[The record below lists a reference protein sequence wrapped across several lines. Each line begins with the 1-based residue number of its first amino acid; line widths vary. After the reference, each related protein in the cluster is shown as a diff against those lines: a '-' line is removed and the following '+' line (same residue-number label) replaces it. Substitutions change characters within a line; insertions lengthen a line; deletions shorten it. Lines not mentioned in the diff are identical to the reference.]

1 MPTFRLLLPV
11 LCAIV
16 AFPALAMTA
25 EDDLGPDSQEQADIP
40 HGTVQEFAWKQS
52 AVYPGTERQY
62 WIYLPPAFDK
72 ATAYPLIVFQDGGG
86 AVNPKGQFRASIV
99 LDNLIHKKEVPAMV
113 GLFVNPGSVPPSGPG
128 GQGRSTRS
136 YEYDTPN
143 DTYAKFL
150 IDEMLPEVA
159 KLATISANPDDRA
172 IAGVSSGGI
181 CAFTVAWFRP
191 EQFHKVITG
200 IGSFTN
206 IQGGTWY
213 PSAIRKTEH
222 KPLRIFLQE
231 NHKDLDNVHGAW
243 PIANQDMI
251 AALTFAGYDL
261 KTVWG
266 EGGHSSKHLGAIL
279 PDALRWIW
287 RAAEPAPKPTPEV
300 KQDLAI
306 QGLLIEGQGW
316 QEIKADFK
324 FVDAPCA
331 DADGN
336 LYVSDLGG
344 GTGVHKIA
352 PDGSVSV
359 FNKDLT
365 GISGLKFGPDGR
377 LYACHNK
384 EKRVIAVDKEGKIE
398 VLMSDI
404 GCNDLAVDSKGHV
417 YVTETGKKQ
426 VVLIE
431 GVGKNRVVDIGIPAP
446 NGLTLSTDQQTL
458 AVSDYAGSA
467 IYALRVEA
475 NGDLTAKMPVMP
487 YRGFG
492 GKTEGKGD
500 GMTCDT
506 RGRWYCATVSGI
518 QVFDPNGRPTGLVL
532 APTTGAVTSVALA
545 GNWLY
550 ALAGGKVFRRQV
562 NAKGFLAASSPFK
575 HEE

>member
-1 MPTFRLLLPV
+1 MSMRLLLSLTCV
-11 LCAIV
+11 LAASGI
-16 AFPALAMTA
+16 ALSAA
-25 EDDLGPDSQEQADIP
+25 EDDQGADSQDQADVP
-40 HGTVQEFAWKQS
+40 KGTVQEFAWKQS
-52 AVYPGTERQY
+52 VIYPGTERQY

-72 ATAYPLIVFQDGGG
+72 AKSYPLIVFQDGGG
-86 AVNPKGQFRASIV
+86 AVNPKGQFRVPIV

-113 GLFVNPGSVPPSGPG
+113 GLFINPGNVPPTIPG
-128 GQGRSTRS
+128 ASGRSTRS
-136 YEYDTPN
+136 FEYDTPN

-150 IDEMLPEVA
+150 IDEMLPELA
-159 KLATISANPDDRA
+159 KHATISADPNDRA

-191 EQFHKVITG
+191 DQFRKVITG

-213 PSAIRKTEH
+213 PSAIRKTER

-231 NHKDLDNVHGAW
+231 NTKDLDNVHGSW
-243 PIANQDMI
+243 PIANQDLV

-266 EGGHSSKHLGAIL
+266 QGGHSGKHLGAIL
-279 PDALRWIW
+279 PDALRWTW

-300 KQDLAI
+300 KADLAI
-306 QGLLIEGQGW
+306 QGLLIDGQEW
-316 QEIKADFK
+316 QEIKAEFK

-331 DADGN
+331 DAEGN
-336 LYVSDLGG
+336 LYVSDLGA
-344 GTGVHKIA
+344 GTGIHKIA

-384 EKRVIAVDKEGKIE
+384 EKRVIAVAKDGTVE
-398 VLMSDI
+398 VLMTDI

-431 GVGKNRVVDIGIPAP
+431 GAGKNRVVASGITAP
-446 NGLTLSTDQQTL
+446 NGLTLSPDQGTL
-458 AVSDYAGSA
+458 AVSDYSGAA
-467 IYALRVEA
+467 AVAMRVEVDGSLSA
-475 NGDLTAKMPVMP
+475 PLPVMP
-487 YRGFG
+487 YRAFG
-492 GKTEGKGD
+492 GKVEGKGD

-506 RGRWYCATVSGI
+506 RGRWYVATTSGI

-532 APTTGAVTSVALA
+532 APTAGAVTSAALA

-550 ALAGGKVFRRQV
+550 ALTGGKVFRRQV
-562 NAKGFLAASSPFK
+562 NAKGFIASAAPFK
-575 HEE
+575 RED

>member
-1 MPTFRLLLPV
+1 MSLRLLLLPFACAFLIPV
-11 LCAIV
+11 
-16 AFPALAMTA
+16 AMLSAA
-25 EDDLGPDSQEQADIP
+25 EDDQGPDSQEQPDVP
-40 HGTVQEFAWKQS
+40 KGTVQEFAWRQS
-52 AVYPGTERQY
+52 TVYPGTERQY

-72 ATAYPLIVFQDGGG
+72 TKSYPLIVFQDGGG
-86 AVNPKGQFRASIV
+86 AVNPKGQFRVPIV

-113 GLFVNPGSVPPSGPG
+113 GLFINPGSVPPAIPG
-128 GQGRSTRS
+128 AAGRSTRS
-136 YEYDTPN
+136 FEYDTPN
-143 DTYAKFL
+143 ERYATFL
-150 IDEMLPEVA
+150 IDELLPEVA
-159 KLATISANPDDRA
+159 RHATISAKPEDRC

-191 EQFHKVITG
+191 DQFRKVITG

-213 PSAIRKTEH
+213 PGAIRKTER

-231 NHKDLDNVHGAW
+231 GAKDLDNVHGSW
-243 PIANQDMI
+243 PIANQDLA
-251 AALTFAGYDL
+251 AALVFAGYDL
-261 KTVWG
+261 KQVWG
-266 EGGHSSKHLGAIL
+266 QGGHSGKHLGAIL

-287 RAAEPAPKPTPEV
+287 RPAEAPPKPVPEV

-316 QEIKADFK
+316 QEIKADFT

-331 DADGN
+331 DAAGN

-344 GTGVHKIA
+344 GTGIHQIA

-365 GISGLKFGPDGR
+365 GISGMKFGPDGR
-377 LYACHNK
+377 LYACHHR
-384 EKRVIAVDKEGKIE
+384 EKRVIAVDQDGKVE

-404 GCNDLAVDSKGHV
+404 GCNDLVVDSKGRV

-426 VVLIE
+426 VVLIK
-431 GVGKNRVVDIGIPAP
+431 GPGTHRVVASGITAP
-446 NGLTLSTDQQTL
+446 NGLALSTDQGTL
-458 AVSDYAGSA
+458 AVSDHAGA
-467 IYALRVEA
+467 AAVAMRVEVD
-475 NGDLTAKMPVMP
+475 GSLGPPLPVMP
-487 YRGFG
+487 YRAFG
-492 GKTEGKGD
+492 GRIEGKGD

-506 RGRWYCATVSGI
+506 RGRWYVSTATGI

-532 APTTGAVTSVALA
+532 APTTGAVTSTALA

-550 ALAGGKVFRRQV
+550 ALTAGKVFRRQV
-562 NAKGFLAASSPFK
+562 NAQGFLASAAPFK
-575 HEE
+575 RGD

>member
-1 MPTFRLLLPV
+1 MSLRLLLLPFTCILLLPV
-11 LCAIV
+11 PNISA
-16 AFPALAMTA
+16 A
-25 EDDLGPDSQEQADIP
+25 EDDQGPDSQEQADVP
-40 HGTVQEFAWKQS
+40 KGTVQEFSWKQS
-52 AVYPGTERQY
+52 TVFPGTERQY
-62 WIYLPPAFDK
+62 WIYLPPGFDK
-72 ATAYPLIVFQDGGG
+72 AQTYPLMVFQDGGG
-86 AVNPKGQFRASIV
+86 AVTPKGQYRVPIV

-113 GLFVNPGSVPPSGPG
+113 ALFINPGSVPPAIPG
-128 GQGRSTRS
+128 AAGRSTRS
-136 YEYDTPN
+136 FEYDTPN
-143 DTYAKFL
+143 DRYATFL

-159 KLATISANPDDRA
+159 KLATISAKPEDRC

-191 EQFHKVITG
+191 DQFRKVITG

-213 PSAIRKTEH
+213 PGAIRKTER

-231 NHKDLDNVHGAW
+231 NTKDLDNVHGSW
-243 PIANQDMI
+243 PIANQDMV

-266 EGGHSSKHLGAIL
+266 QGGHSGKHLGAIL

-287 RAAEPAPKPTPEV
+287 RPMEAAPKPTPEV
-300 KQDLAI
+300 KQDIAI
-306 QGLLIEGQGW
+306 QGLLIEGQEW

-331 DADGN
+331 DAEGN
-336 LYVSDLGG
+336 LHVSDLGG
-344 GTGVHKIA
+344 GTGIHKIA

-359 FNKDLT
+359 WNKDLT
-365 GISGLKFGPDGR
+365 GISGMKFGADGR

-384 EKRVIAVDKEGKIE
+384 EKRVIAVAKDGTVE

-404 GCNDLAVDSKGHV
+404 GCNDLAVDSKGRV

-431 GVGKNRVVDIGIPAP
+431 GAGKHRVVASGITAP
-446 NGLTLSTDQQTL
+446 NGLTLSPDQGTL
-458 AVSDYAGSA
+458 AVSDYAGA
-467 IYALRVEA
+467 AAVALRVDVDGSLSA
-475 NGDLTAKMPVMP
+475 PLPVMP
-487 YRGFG
+487 YRAFG
-492 GKTEGKGD
+492 GKIEGKGD

-506 RGRWYCATVSGI
+506 RGRWYVASASGI

-532 APTTGAVTSVALA
+532 APTTGAVTSTALA

-550 ALAGGKVFRRQV
+550 ALTAGKVFRRQV
-562 NAKGFLAASSPFK
+562 NAKGFLASAAPFK
-575 HEE
+575 RED

>member
-1 MPTFRLLLPV
+1 MSSRLLLSLTCVV
-11 LCAIV
+11 LSGPSLVMA
-16 AFPALAMTA
+16 A
-25 EDDLGPDSQEQADIP
+25 EDDQGRDSQEQADVP
-40 HGTVQEFAWKQS
+40 KGTVQEFSWKQS
-52 AVYPGTERQY
+52 TVYPGTERQY

-72 ATAYPLIVFQDGGG
+72 AKSYPLIVFQDGGG
-86 AVNPKGQFRASIV
+86 AVNVKGQFRAPVV

-113 GLFVNPGSVPPSGPG
+113 GLFINPGNVPPAIPG
-128 GQGRSTRS
+128 AAGRSTRS
-136 YEYDTPN
+136 FEYDTPN

-150 IDEMLPEVA
+150 IDEMLPELA
-159 KLATISANPDDRA
+159 KLATISADPNDRA

-191 EQFHKVITG
+191 DHFRKVITG

-213 PSAIRKTEH
+213 PSAIRKTER

-231 NHKDLDNVHGAW
+231 NTKDLDNVHGSW
-243 PIANQDMI
+243 PIANQDMV

-266 EGGHSSKHLGAIL
+266 EGGHSGKHLGAIL

-287 RAAEPAPKPTPEV
+287 RPLEAAPKPTAEV

-306 QGLLIEGQGW
+306 QGLLIEGQEW
-316 QEIKADFK
+316 QAINAEFK

-336 LYVSDLGG
+336 LYVSDLGA
-344 GTGVHKIA
+344 GTGIHKIA

-384 EKRVIAVDKEGKIE
+384 EKRVIAVDKDGKVE
-398 VLMSDI
+398 VLMTDI
-404 GCNDLAVDSKGHV
+404 GCNDLAVDSKGHI

-431 GVGKNRVVDIGIPAP
+431 GAGKHRVVASGITAP
-446 NGLTLSTDQQTL
+446 NGLTLSPDQGTL
-458 AVSDYAGSA
+458 AVSDYAGA
-467 IYALRVEA
+467 AAVAMRVEVDGSLSA
-475 NGDLTAKMPVMP
+475 PLPVMP
-487 YRGFG
+487 YRAFG
-492 GKTEGKGD
+492 GKIEGKGD

-506 RGRWYCATVSGI
+506 RGRWYVATSSGI

-550 ALAGGKVFRRQV
+550 ALTAGKVFRRQV
-562 NAKGFLAASSPFK
+562 NAKGFLASTAPFK
-575 HEE
+575 RED